1 VTGGRSVPQVTAR
14 IFLLGL
20 TLALLAV
27 GVTLAHSTA
36 LDLVALALGASATA
50 ATLYWLTRGRA

>member
-1 VTGGRSVPQVTAR
+1 VPQVTAR

-36 LDLVALALGASATA
+36 PDLVALALGASATA